1 MKYANI
7 TEKPE
12 DIKLRLLDFME
23 KSVYPNEHNYNGYLK
38 NAKDRFSA
46 VPLVEELKTKAKEQ
60 GLWNLFVP
68 KQFGGLSNFDYAS
81 LAEIRAECFGARK
94 FLIVMRQTLEIWK
107 CL

>member
-23 KSVYPNEHNYNGYLK
+23 KSVYPNEHNYSGYLK

-46 VPLVEELKTKAKEQ
+46 VPLVEELKTKAKEL
-60 GLWNLFVP
+60 GLDNQVSFQLA
-68 KQFGGLSNFDYAS
+68 DYR
-81 LAEIRAECFGARK
+81 EINGEYDKIYF
-94 FLIVMRQTLEIWK
+94 
-107 CL
+107 

>member
-23 KSVYPNEHNYNGYLK
+23 KSVYPNEHNYSGYLK

-46 VPLVEELKTKAKEQ
+46 VPLVEELKTKAKNKVY
-60 GLWNLFVP
+60 GIFC
-68 KQFGGLSNFDYAS
+68 S
-81 LAEIRAECFGARK
+81 
-94 FLIVMRQTLEIWK
+94 
-107 CL
+107 